1 MNYSWKLSKFDTKI
15 LGYKVAKI
23 VNIDA
28 SGDNISILQNIHE
41 LNKNLKENNIK
52 YATYRVNANNY
63 PVIHAL
69 EKSGY
74 ILVDGLITLETITNL
89 GKHSTDSHIRIA
101 TKDDLTSLLEIAG
114 EVFNVSRY
122 YHDPVIPKGK
132 ADNIYKEWVK
142 NTLLGKFGDM
152 ILVWEEKKKVFGL
165 ITLDKK
171 GQISLVGVPKKAR
184 GKGIG
189 RKLTE
194 AALNLFREWG
204 LKKVIIET
212 QMTNIPALKLYQ
224 SCGFKIADSYLTFRW
239 YNQYS

>member
-1 MNYSWKLSKFDTKI
+1 MNYSWKLSKFDTEI

-23 VNIDA
+23 INIKNN
-28 SGDNISILQNIHE
+28 GDDVSILRNIHA
-41 LNKNLKENNIK
+41 LNKNLKKSNIK

-114 EVFNVSRY
+114 NVFNVSRY
-122 YHDPVIPKGK
+122 YHDPVIPKDK
-132 ADNIYKEWVK
+132 ANTIYKEWVK

-152 ILVWEEKKKVFGL
+152 TLVWEEKKVLGL

-171 GQISLVGVPKKAR
+171 GQIPLVGVSKDAR

-189 RKLTE
+189 RELIE
-194 AALNLFREWG
+194 SALNKFGDWG
-204 LKKVIIET
+204 IKKIIVET
-212 QMTNIPALKLYQ
+212 QMTNIPALSLYQ
-224 SCGFKIADSYLTFRW
+224 SCGFIIVDSHLTFRW
-239 YNQYS
+239 HES

>member
-1 MNYSWKLSKFDTKI
+1 
-15 LGYKVAKI
+15 
-23 VNIDA
+23 
-28 SGDNISILQNIHE
+28 
-41 LNKNLKENNIK
+41 
-52 YATYRVNANNY
+52 VNANNY

-114 EVFNVSRY
+114 NVFNVSRY
-122 YHDPVIPKGK
+122 YHDPVIPKDK
-132 ADNIYKEWVK
+132 ANTIYKEWVK

-152 ILVWEEKKKVFGL
+152 TLVWEEKKVLGL

-171 GQISLVGVPKKAR
+171 GQIPLVGVSKDAR

-189 RKLTE
+189 RELIE
-194 AALNLFREWG
+194 SALNKFGDWG
-204 LKKVIIET
+204 IKKIIVET
-212 QMTNIPALKLYQ
+212 QMTNIPALSLYQ
-224 SCGFKIADSYLTFRW
+224 SCGFIIVDSHLTFRW
-239 YNQYS
+239 HES